1 MALIDQIL
9 TAAGVS
15 SGNMGTATNALG
27 ALGGFGASELG
38 IQRLGDLQQDIESQ
52 ASQYATRGQQAS
64 AFQPFAVTTPRGTA
78 QIGAQGG
85 LTLTPEEGLAPQVA
99 DLSMQQALSALQ
111 QPTPTAQGLF
121 QQMQAV
127 TAPEEQRRRLEL
139 ENRLAAQGRL
149 GTQTAA
155 YGGTPEALALE
166 KAIQEQQAQNL
177 LSAQTLAPQLAQQQA
192 GLGSSLFGLGAQAQ
206 VQPMQGLLAALTP
219 SLEAA
224 RLAQAGRASEAQILG
239 QLGPEVLESYGTLG
253 KEEAGLRTAQL
264 NALLQALGLGQTSQ
278 ALQQGAS
285 QAATTA
291 TQNTLSN
298 LLQGTGVTIPN
309 IQGTVTAQTGPGTY
323 FPDQGMGGIT

>member
-1 MALIDQIL
+1 MALIDDIL
-9 TAAGVS
+9 TKVGVGS
-15 SGNMGTATNALG
+15 SNIGTATSALS

-38 IQRLGDLQQDIESQ
+38 IQRLKDLQQDIESQ

-78 QIGAQGG
+78 QIGAMGG
-85 LTLTPEEGLAPQVA
+85 LTLTPEEGVAPQVA
-99 DLSMQQALSALQ
+99 ETAMQQALGALQ

-121 QQMQAV
+121 EQMQAV
-127 TAPEEQRRRLEL
+127 SAPEEQRRRLEL

-166 KAIQEQQAQNL
+166 KAIQEQQASNL
-177 LSAQTLAPQLAQQQA
+177 FQAQSLAPQLAQQQA

-239 QLGPEVLESYGTLG
+239 ALGPQALESMYKTGETEATLQQ
-253 KEEAGLRTAQL
+253 AQL
-264 NALLQALGLGQTSQ
+264 NALLKGLGLGQTST
-278 ALQQGAS
+278 ALQQGAA
-285 QAATTA
+285 QAAEQSAEGVVAEFVDRLLGQENPEYNDMTT
-291 TQNTLSN
+291 
-298 LLQGTGVTIPN
+298 
-309 IQGTVTAQTGPGTY
+309 
-323 FPDQGMGGIT
+323 F

>member
-1 MALIDQIL
+1 MALIDDIL
-9 TAAGVS
+9 GGLGVTGSNAQTAS
-15 SGNMGTATNALG
+15 Q
-27 ALGGFGASELG
+27 ALGGLASGAALQVPIQNIRELRG
-38 IQRLGDLQQDIESQ
+38 DILGQ
-52 ASQYATRGQQAS
+52 ASQYATRGGQAS

-78 QIGAQGG
+78 QIGAMGG
-85 LTLTPEEGLAPQVA
+85 LTLAPDEGVAPQVSETA
-99 DLSMQQALSALQ
+99 MQQALSALQ

-121 QQMQAV
+121 QQRQAIS
-127 TAPEEQRRRLEL
+127 APEEQRRRLEL

-239 QLGPEVLESYGTLG
+239 QLGPQALESMYKTGETEATLQQ
-253 KEEAGLRTAQL
+253 AQL
-264 NALLQALGLGQTSQ
+264 NALLKGLGLGQTST
-278 ALQQGAS
+278 ALQQGAQ
-285 QAATTA
+285 QAAETSA
-291 TQNTLSN
+291 EGVVAEFVNRLLGQVNPEYNDMNT
-298 LLQGTGVTIPN
+298 
-309 IQGTVTAQTGPGTY
+309 
-323 FPDQGMGGIT
+323 F